1 MSALVSRGD
10 AESPPALAQLA
21 ALLPRLAR
29 EGAGRA
35 AAAWS
40 WAGTAAGAPSGA
52 GLNFDDLAGLFA
64 PGSGRCGGGA
74 PSRL

>member
-1 MSALVSRGD
+1 MSTLVSRGG

-40 WAGTAAGAPSGA
+40 WAGAAAGAPSGS
-52 GLNFDDLAGLFA
+52 GLNFDDLARLFA
-64 PGSGRCGGGA
+64 PGSGRCGA
-74 PSRL
+74 AACAH